1 MHQENT
7 HLFPFSNNPSLEE
20 LNVWL
25 NLTRI
30 PQFGKAKLAVLA
42 DYCGN
47 SFERLATLKTNEV
60 LSLGFKEN
68 QALLL
73 SSLHRAQNG
82 GVFSWLN
89 KCNENYLLP
98 LNHRAY
104 PEGLRQVSSPPLV
117 LFVKGDSK
125 ALVTP
130 QVSLVGSR
138 NPSEAGKHN
147 AFEFARQLSALGFTI
162 TSGLAIGVDS
172 FAHKGALANKG
183 KTIAVLGSGV
193 ERIYPRRNSALVD
206 NILENGGCLVSEF
219 FPDTEPKAQH
229 FPRRNRLISGLSWG
243 TLVVEAAVK
252 SGSLITAYSALQQ
265 NREVF
270 AIPGNIR
277 NPLASGCH
285 HLIKQGA
292 KLTEQVADIVE
303 EFPEAKNDLLQN
315 AEKKLQ
321 KSTKQCLATDLLLDS
336 VDFDTTS
343 VDQVAQ
349 RSGLPT
355 SVVLTKLLEYELR
368 GLVASVAG
376 GYVKLGE

>member
-1 MHQENT
+1 MK
-7 HLFPFSNNPSLEE
+7 PSSFSLLATSKNPSVEE

-25 NLTRI
+25 NLARI
-30 PQFGKAKLAVLA
+30 PHFGKAKLSVLLE
-42 DYCGN
+42 YCCN
-47 SFERLATLKTNEV
+47 SFDKLMSLKTSEL
-60 LSLGFKEN
+60 LSLGFNDK

-73 SSLHRAQNG
+73 SSLRRVQNAK
-82 GVFSWLN
+82 VFSWCD
-89 KCNENYLLP
+89 KCEENYLLP
-98 LNHRAY
+98 LNHQDY
-104 PEGLRQVSSPPLV
+104 PECLRQVSSPPLV
-117 LFVKGDSK
+117 LFVKGNVK
-125 ALVTP
+125 ALTDP
-130 QVSLVGSR
+130 QLSLVGSR
-138 NPSEAGKHN
+138 NPSESGKQI
-147 AFEFARQLSALGFTI
+147 AFDFARQLSALGFTI
-162 TSGLAIGVDS
+162 TSGLAIGIDS
-172 FAHKGALANKG
+172 FAHKGALANQG
-183 KTIAVLGSGV
+183 KTVAVLGSGV
-193 ERIYPRRNSALVD
+193 ERIYPRRNMGLVTK
-206 NILENGGCLVSEF
+206 LLQCEGCLVSEF
-219 FPDTEPKAQH
+219 FPDTEPRAQH
-229 FPRRNRLISGLSWG
+229 FPQRNRLISGLSWG

-292 KLTEQVADIVE
+292 KLTEKVADIVE

-315 AEKKLQ
+315 DEKKLQ
-321 KSTKQCLATDLLLDS
+321 KSAKQCLATDLLLDS
-336 VDFDTTS
+336 VDFDITS

>member
-1 MHQENT
+1 MQPENS
-7 HLFPFSNNPSLEE
+7 HLFPLSDKPSFEE
-20 LNVWL
+20 LNAWL

-30 PQFGKAKLAVLA
+30 PQFGKAKLSVLA
-42 DYCGN
+42 DFCAN
-47 SFERLATLKTNEV
+47 RFERLMALKTSEA
-60 LSLGFKEN
+60 LYLGFNEN
-68 QALLL
+68 QAVLL
-73 SSLHRAQNG
+73 SALNRTRNDA
-82 GVFSWLN
+82 VFSWLSN
-89 KCNENYLLP
+89 DSKNYLLP
-98 LNHRAY
+98 LNHRDY
-104 PEGLRQVSSPPLV
+104 PDRLRQVSSPPLV
-117 LFVKGDSK
+117 LFVKGNVNT
-125 ALVTP
+125 LVSP

-138 NPSEAGKHN
+138 NPSESGKHN
-147 AFEFARQLSALGFTI
+147 AFEFAKELSGLGFTI
-162 TSGLAIGVDS
+162 TSGLAIGIDS

-206 NILENGGCLVSEF
+206 KLLELDGCLVSEF
-219 FPDTEPKAQH
+219 FPETEPKAQH
-229 FPRRNRLISGLSWG
+229 FPRRNRLISGLSLG

-303 EFPEAKNDLLQN
+303 EFPDAKNDLLQN

-349 RSGLPT
+349 RSGLPA

-368 GLVASVAG
+368 GLVTSVAG